1 MLGIILSF
9 FGGPVLR
16 ALLAGYQDK
25 LAAEQTDKKLTAELA
40 MKNLEAE
47 IAARQNAKEVRLA
60 TAGFFEQRLI
70 TFLIALP
77 FVIHV
82 LLVGAD
88 TNFKLGL
95 QVWAF
100 PKPFVD
106 WEGAIL
112 LSYFGL
118 VGATSGMAAIA
129 GAIGSKRR
137 GAR

>member
-1 MLGIILSF
+1 MLGLLLSF
-9 FGGPVLR
+9 FGGPVLK
-16 ALLAGYQDK
+16 ALLSGYQHK
-25 LAAEQTDKKLTAELA
+25 LAAEQTDKKIAADLA
-40 MKNLEAE
+40 VKNLEGE
-47 IAARQNAKEVRLA
+47 IAARANAKEVRLA
-60 TAGFFEQRLI
+60 TAGFLEQRVI

-95 QVWAF
+95 QVWSF

-118 VGATSGMAAIA
+118 VGATSGLTAIA
-129 GAIGSKRR
+129 GAIAKRR
-137 GAR
+137 GAP